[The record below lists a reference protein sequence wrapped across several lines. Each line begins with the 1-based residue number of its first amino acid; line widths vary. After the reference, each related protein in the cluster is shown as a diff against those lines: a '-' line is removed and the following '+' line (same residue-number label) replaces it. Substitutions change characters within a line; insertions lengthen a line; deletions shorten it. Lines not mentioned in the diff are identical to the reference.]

1 MILNKSNINKR
12 LFDQQGF
19 KESEMLEFKEIIGLY
34 PYASVFAIAYL
45 RGLKKM
51 EHIQFEEELHHHAF
65 KIANRHLLYQ
75 LVMQTE
81 DTIEI
86 GSELETEAKAVT
98 VTEIEAVT
106 EAEIETEAVVETVVE
121 VEAETEA
128 ETEAEIETEAVTE
141 TEAETEAETVVEKV
155 AETETEVEVKVEKVA
170 ETEAETET
178 ETETEAEAEV
188 EELIHSGPKTTERV
202 DTELETLINASAA
215 TTTFIH
221 EFNQQSAEVDP
232 ELPKNELLK
241 ENRSLPS
248 QTEIENTPKSF
259 NQWLTLGEKTN
270 NPELETERPT
280 MILLE
285 KPKREFYS
293 PSKKAKESIDGNK
306 MPVSETL
313 AKIFVLQGNYPKAIY
328 VYEQL
333 IIIYPKKKS
342 IFASQIKQLSN
353 KLIN

>member
-98 VTEIEAVT
+98 EIEEVT
-106 EAEIETEAVVETVVE
+106 
-121 VEAETEA
+121 
-128 ETEAEIETEAVTE
+128 EIETEAVTE
-141 TEAETEAETVVEKV
+141 TEAETVVEAVVETEVEKV

-178 ETETEAEAEV
+178 ETEAEAEV
-188 EELIHSGPKTTERV
+188 EELIHSGSKTTERV
-202 DTELETLINASAA
+202 DAELETLINASAA

-241 ENRSLPS
+241 ESRSLPS

-259 NQWLTLGEKTN
+259 NQWLTLGEKMN
-270 NPELETERPT
+270 NPKLESEKTT
-280 MILLE
+280 MIPLE

>member
-12 LFDQQGF
+12 LFDQQVF

-51 EHIQFEEELHHHAF
+51 EHIQFEEELHQHAF
-65 KIANRHLLYQ
+65 KIANRNLLYQ
-75 LVMQTE
+75 LVIQPE
-81 DTIEI
+81 EEIEI
-86 GSELETEAKAVT
+86 
-98 VTEIEAVT
+98 
-106 EAEIETEAVVETVVE
+106 
-121 VEAETEA
+121 EAETEVVEETVA
-128 ETEAEIETEAVTE
+128 EAKTETETIAVEEAKTE
-141 TEAETEAETVVEKV
+141 TEAEVIVEIK
-155 AETETEVEVKVEKVA
+155 TET
-170 ETEAETET
+170 
-178 ETETEAEAEV
+178 EV
-188 EELIHSGPKTTERV
+188 EELIHSGSETIEKA

-221 EFNQQSAEVDP
+221 EFNQQGAEVDAELAKN
-232 ELPKNELLK
+232 ELPKESK
-241 ENRSLPS
+241 ALPS
-248 QTEIENTPKSF
+248 KAEIESTPKSF
-259 NQWLTLGEKTN
+259 NQWLTLGETTN
-270 NPELETERPT
+270 NPELEEEKTT
-280 MILLE
+280 MISIE

-293 PSKKAKESIDGNK
+293 PSKKAKESIDANK

>member
-65 KIANRHLLYQ
+65 KIANRNLLYQ

-98 VTEIEAVT
+98 VTEIEA
-106 EAEIETEAVVETVVE
+106 
-121 VEAETEA
+121 ETEA
-128 ETEAEIETEAVTE
+128 ETVVETEVEKVAVT
-141 TEAETEAETVVEKV
+141 ETEAETVVEKV
-155 AETETEVEVKVEKVA
+155 AETE
-170 ETEAETET
+170 
-178 ETETEAEAEV
+178 AEV
-188 EELIHSGPKTTERV
+188 EELIHSGSKTTERV

-241 ENRSLPS
+241 ESRSLPS

-259 NQWLTLGEKTN
+259 NQWLTLGEKMN
-270 NPELETERPT
+270 NPKLESEKTT
-280 MILLE
+280 MIPLE

>member
-106 EAEIETEAVVETVVE
+106 EAEIETEAVVETV
-121 VEAETEA
+121 AEA

-141 TEAETEAETVVEKV
+141 TEAETVVEKV
-155 AETETEVEVKVEKVA
+155 AET
-170 ETEAETET
+170 
-178 ETETEAEAEV
+178 EAEV
-188 EELIHSGPKTTERV
+188 EELIHSGSKTTERV
-202 DTELETLINASAA
+202 DAELETLINASAA

-241 ENRSLPS
+241 ESRSLPS

-259 NQWLTLGEKTN
+259 NQWLTLGEKMN
-270 NPELETERPT
+270 NPKLESEKTT
-280 MILLE
+280 MIPLE

>member
-1 MILNKSNINKR
+1 VILNKSNINKR

-51 EHIQFEEELHHHAF
+51 EHIQFEEELHQHAF
-65 KIANRHLLYQ
+65 KIANRNVLYQ
-75 LVMQTE
+75 LVNQ
-81 DTIEI
+81 
-86 GSELETEAKAVT
+86 LEE
-98 VTEIEAVT
+98 
-106 EAEIETEAVVETVVE
+106 
-121 VEAETEA
+121 
-128 ETEAEIETEAVTE
+128 
-141 TEAETEAETVVEKV
+141 
-155 AETETEVEVKVEKVA
+155 
-170 ETEAETET
+170 ETET
-178 ETETEAEAEV
+178 ETETEEKAKVETEAKVDAVVELVTEAETV
-188 EELIHSGPKTTERV
+188 AEVEVATETETEELIHPSSETTEKA

-221 EFNQQSAEVDP
+221 EFNQQGAEVDTELAKN
-232 ELPKNELLK
+232 ELPKESK
-241 ENRSLPS
+241 AIPS
-248 QTEIENTPKSF
+248 KAEIESTPKSF
-259 NQWLTLGEKTN
+259 NQWLTLGETTN
-270 NPELETERPT
+270 NPELEEKKTT
-280 MILLE
+280 MISIE

>member
-1 MILNKSNINKR
+1 VILNKSNINKR

-19 KESEMLEFKEIIGLY
+19 KESEMLEFKEIIGMY

-81 DTIEI
+81 ATIEI
-86 GSELETEAKAVT
+86 EAG
-98 VTEIEAVT
+98 T
-106 EAEIETEAVVETVVE
+106 EAEIETEAETGTEAVAETVVE
-121 VEAETEA
+121 VEAE
-128 ETEAEIETEAVTE
+128 AV
-141 TEAETEAETVVEKV
+141 
-155 AETETEVEVKVEKVA
+155 
-170 ETEAETET
+170 TEAETET
-178 ETETEAEAEV
+178 EAEV
-188 EELIHSGPKTTERV
+188 KVEVEAEELIRSGTQTTERV

-241 ENRSLPS
+241 ESRSLPS
-248 QTEIENTPKSF
+248 QAEIENTPKSF
-259 NQWLTLGEKTN
+259 NQWLALGEKTN
-270 NPELETERPT
+270 NPELETEKTT
-280 MILLE
+280 MIPME

-293 PSKKAKESIDGNK
+293 PSKKAKESIDSNK

>member
-12 LFDQQGF
+12 LFDQQVF

-51 EHIQFEEELHHHAF
+51 EHIQFEEELHQHAF
-65 KIANRHLLYQ
+65 KIANRNLLYQ
-75 LVMQTE
+75 LVIQPE
-81 DTIEI
+81 EEIEI
-86 GSELETEAKAVT
+86 
-98 VTEIEAVT
+98 EI
-106 EAEIETEAVVETVVE
+106 
-121 VEAETEA
+121 EAETEEKTETVE
-128 ETEAEIETEAVTE
+128 ETEVVEEAEAKTETETIAVEEVKTE
-141 TEAETEAETVVEKV
+141 TEAEVIVEIK
-155 AETETEVEVKVEKVA
+155 TET
-170 ETEAETET
+170 
-178 ETETEAEAEV
+178 EV
-188 EELIHSGPKTTERV
+188 EELIHSGSETIEKA

-221 EFNQQSAEVDP
+221 EFNQQGAEVDAELAKN
-232 ELPKNELLK
+232 ELPKESK
-241 ENRSLPS
+241 GLPS
-248 QTEIENTPKSF
+248 KAEIESTPKSF
-259 NQWLTLGEKTN
+259 NQWLTLGETTN
-270 NPELETERPT
+270 NPELEEEKTT
-280 MILLE
+280 MISIE

-293 PSKKAKESIDGNK
+293 PSKKAKESIDANK

>member
-19 KESEMLEFKEIIGLY
+19 KESEMLEFKEIIGLF

-51 EHIQFEEELHHHAF
+51 EHIQFEEELHQHAF
-65 KIANRHLLYQ
+65 KIANRNLLYQ
-75 LVMQTE
+75 LVIQPEEEIEAETE
-81 DTIEI
+81 EKTETV
-86 GSELETEAKAVT
+86 EETQVVEETEAK
-98 VTEIEAVT
+98 
-106 EAEIETEAVVETVVE
+106 
-121 VEAETEA
+121 
-128 ETEAEIETEAVTE
+128 TE
-141 TEAETEAETVVEKV
+141 TETIAVEEAK
-155 AETETEVEVKVEKVA
+155 
-170 ETEAETET
+170 
-178 ETETEAEAEV
+178 TETEAEAVVEIKTETEL
-188 EELIHSGPKTTERV
+188 EELNHSGSETIEKA
-202 DTELETLINASAA
+202 DTELATLINASAA

-221 EFNQQSAEVDP
+221 EFNQQGAEVDAELAKN
-232 ELPKNELLK
+232 ELPKESK
-241 ENRSLPS
+241 ALPS
-248 QTEIENTPKSF
+248 KAEIESTPKSF
-259 NQWLTLGEKTN
+259 NQWLTIGETTN
-270 NPELETERPT
+270 NPELEEEKTT
-280 MILLE
+280 MISID

-293 PSKKAKESIDGNK
+293 PSKKAKESLDANK

>member
-121 VEAETEA
+121 A

-141 TEAETEAETVVEKV
+141 TEAETVVETVVE
-155 AETETEVEVKVEKVA
+155 TEVEA
-170 ETEAETET
+170 ETEAEVEV
-178 ETETEAEAEV
+178 EV

-259 NQWLTLGEKTN
+259 NQWLTLGEKMN

-280 MILLE
+280 MIPLE

>member
-98 VTEIEAVT
+98 VTDPK
-106 EAEIETEAVVETVVE
+106 VETVV
-121 VEAETEA
+121 EA

-141 TEAETEAETVVEKV
+141 TEAETVV
-155 AETETEVEVKVEKVA
+155 ETEVEA
-170 ETEAETET
+170 ETEAE
-178 ETETEAEAEV
+178 AEVEV

-259 NQWLTLGEKTN
+259 NQWLTLGEKMN

-280 MILLE
+280 MIPLE

>member
-12 LFDQQGF
+12 LFDQQVF

-51 EHIQFEEELHHHAF
+51 EHIQFEEELHQHAF
-65 KIANRHLLYQ
+65 KIANRNLLYQ
-75 LVMQTE
+75 LVIQPE
-81 DTIEI
+81 EEIEI
-86 GSELETEAKAVT
+86 
-98 VTEIEAVT
+98 EI
-106 EAEIETEAVVETVVE
+106 
-121 VEAETEA
+121 EAETEEKTETVE
-128 ETEAEIETEAVTE
+128 ETEVVEEAEAKTETETIAVEEAKTE
-141 TEAETEAETVVEKV
+141 TEAEVIVEIK
-155 AETETEVEVKVEKVA
+155 TET
-170 ETEAETET
+170 
-178 ETETEAEAEV
+178 EV
-188 EELIHSGPKTTERV
+188 EELIHSGSETIEKA

-221 EFNQQSAEVDP
+221 EFNQQGAEVDAELAKN
-232 ELPKNELLK
+232 ELPKESK
-241 ENRSLPS
+241 ALPS
-248 QTEIENTPKSF
+248 KAEIESTPKSF
-259 NQWLTLGEKTN
+259 NQWLTLGETTN
-270 NPELETERPT
+270 NPELEEEKTT
-280 MILLE
+280 MISIE

-293 PSKKAKESIDGNK
+293 PSKKAKESIDANK

>member
-12 LFDQQGF
+12 LFDQQVF

-51 EHIQFEEELHHHAF
+51 EHIQFEEELHQHAF
-65 KIANRHLLYQ
+65 KIANRNVLYQ
-75 LVMQTE
+75 LVNQ
-81 DTIEI
+81 
-86 GSELETEAKAVT
+86 LEE
-98 VTEIEAVT
+98 
-106 EAEIETEAVVETVVE
+106 
-121 VEAETEA
+121 ETEA
-128 ETEAEIETEAVTE
+128 ETEAKVDAEAEIDAEVV
-141 TEAETEAETVVEKV
+141 TEAETEEKTETLE
-155 AETETEVEVKVEKVA
+155 ETEVVEETVA
-170 ETEAETET
+170 EAK
-178 ETETEAEAEV
+178 TETEALAVVEIKTETEL
-188 EELIHSGPKTTERV
+188 EELIHSGSEIIEKA
-202 DTELETLINASAA
+202 DTELATLINASAA

-221 EFNQQSAEVDP
+221 EFNQQGAEVDAELTKN
-232 ELPKNELLK
+232 ELPKESK
-241 ENRSLPS
+241 ALPS
-248 QTEIENTPKSF
+248 KAEIESTPKSF
-259 NQWLTLGEKTN
+259 NQWLTIGEKTN
-270 NPELETERPT
+270 NP
-280 MILLE
+280 
-285 KPKREFYS
+285 EFYS
-293 PSKKAKESIDGNK
+293 PSKKAKESIDANK

>member
-51 EHIQFEEELHHHAF
+51 EHIQFEDELHQHAF
-65 KIANRHLLYQ
+65 KIANRNVLYQ
-75 LVMQTE
+75 LVNQLEEETDAE
-81 DTIEI
+81 TDVEVVIEA
-86 GSELETEAKAVT
+86 ETK
-98 VTEIEAVT
+98 TEIDAEVEEVI
-106 EAEIETEAVVETVVE
+106 EAETKTETE
-121 VEAETEA
+121 VEAETE
-128 ETEAEIETEAVTE
+128 
-141 TEAETEAETVVEKV
+141 
-155 AETETEVEVKVEKVA
+155 
-170 ETEAETET
+170 
-178 ETETEAEAEV
+178 V
-188 EELIHSGPKTTERV
+188 EELIHPVSETTEKA

-221 EFNQQSAEVDP
+221 EFNQQGAEVDTELAKN
-232 ELPKNELLK
+232 ELPKESK
-241 ENRSLPS
+241 AIPS
-248 QTEIENTPKSF
+248 KAEIESTPKSF
-259 NQWLTLGEKTN
+259 NQWLTLGETTN
-270 NPELETERPT
+270 NPELEEKKTT
-280 MILLE
+280 MISIE

>member
-86 GSELETEAKAVT
+86 EAG
-98 VTEIEAVT
+98 T
-106 EAEIETEAVVETVVE
+106 EAEIETEAETGTEAVAETVVE
-121 VEAETEA
+121 VEAIVEVEA
-128 ETEAEIETEAVTE
+128 EAV
-141 TEAETEAETVVEKV
+141 
-155 AETETEVEVKVEKVA
+155 
-170 ETEAETET
+170 TEAETET
-178 ETETEAEAEV
+178 ETETEAEVKVEV
-188 EELIHSGPKTTERV
+188 EAEELIRSGTQTTERV

-241 ENRSLPS
+241 ESRSLPS
-248 QTEIENTPKSF
+248 QAEIENTPKSF
-259 NQWLTLGEKTN
+259 NQWLALGEKTN
-270 NPELETERPT
+270 KPELETEKTT
-280 MILLE
+280 MIPME

-293 PSKKAKESIDGNK
+293 PSKKAKESIDSNK

>member
-12 LFDQQGF
+12 LFDQQVF

-34 PYASVFAIAYL
+34 PYASIFAIAYL

-51 EHIQFEEELHHHAF
+51 EHIQFEEELHQHAF
-65 KIANRHLLYQ
+65 KIANRNLLYQ
-75 LVMQTE
+75 LVIQPE
-81 DTIEI
+81 E
-86 GSELETEAKAVT
+86 ETVAEAKT
-98 VTEIEAVT
+98 
-106 EAEIETEAVVETVVE
+106 
-121 VEAETEA
+121 
-128 ETEAEIETEAVTE
+128 
-141 TEAETEAETVVEKV
+141 
-155 AETETEVEVKVEKVA
+155 ETETEVIVEIK
-170 ETEAETET
+170 TET
-178 ETETEAEAEV
+178 EV
-188 EELIHSGPKTTERV
+188 EELIHSGSETIEKA

-221 EFNQQSAEVDP
+221 EFNQQGAEVDAELAKN
-232 ELPKNELLK
+232 ELPKESK
-241 ENRSLPS
+241 ALPS
-248 QTEIENTPKSF
+248 KAEIESTPKSF
-259 NQWLTLGEKTN
+259 NQWLTLGETTN
-270 NPELETERPT
+270 NPELEEEKTT
-280 MILLE
+280 MISIE

-293 PSKKAKESIDGNK
+293 PSKKAKESIDANK

>member
-1 MILNKSNINKR
+1 VILNKSNINKR

-19 KESEMLEFKEIIGLY
+19 KESEMLEFKEIIGMY

-81 DTIEI
+81 DTIE
-86 GSELETEAKAVT
+86 V
-98 VTEIEAVT
+98 
-106 EAEIETEAVVETVVE
+106 
-121 VEAETEA
+121 EA
-128 ETEAEIETEAVTE
+128 ETEAEIETEAETEAVAVTEAVAETVVETETEAERVVEAVEVAETVAETE
-141 TEAETEAETVVEKV
+141 TEAETEAE
-155 AETETEVEVKVEKVA
+155 AEVKVEA
-170 ETEAETET
+170 
-178 ETETEAEAEV
+178 
-188 EELIHSGPKTTERV
+188 EELIDSGPQTTERV

-241 ENRSLPS
+241 ESRSLPS
-248 QTEIENTPKSF
+248 QAEIENTPKSF
-259 NQWLTLGEKTN
+259 NQWLALGEKTN
-270 NPELETERPT
+270 NPELETEKTT
-280 MILLE
+280 MIPME

-293 PSKKAKESIDGNK
+293 PSKKAKESIDSNK

>member
-34 PYASVFAIAYL
+34 PYASVFTIAYL

-51 EHIQFEEELHHHAF
+51 EHIQFEEELHQHAF
-65 KIANRHLLYQ
+65 KIANRNLLYQ
-75 LVMQTE
+75 LVIQPE
-81 DTIEI
+81 E
-86 GSELETEAKAVT
+86 
-98 VTEIEAVT
+98 
-106 EAEIETEAVVETVVE
+106 EIETEVETE
-121 VEAETEA
+121 KK
-128 ETEAEIETEAVTE
+128 TE
-141 TEAETEAETVVEKV
+141 TVE
-155 AETETEVEVKVEKVA
+155 ETEVVE
-170 ETEAETET
+170 ETVEEAK
-178 ETETEAEAEV
+178 TETEAEAVV
-188 EELIHSGPKTTERV
+188 EIKTETETEEIILPGSEIIEKA
-202 DTELETLINASAA
+202 DTELATLINASAA

-221 EFNQQSAEVDP
+221 EFNQQGAEVDAELAKN
-232 ELPKNELLK
+232 ELPKESK
-241 ENRSLPS
+241 ALPS
-248 QTEIENTPKSF
+248 KAEIESTPKSF
-259 NQWLTLGEKTN
+259 NQWLTIGETTN
-270 NPELETERPT
+270 NPELEEEKTT
-280 MILLE
+280 MISIE

-293 PSKKAKESIDGNK
+293 PSKKAKESIDANK

>member
-98 VTEIEAVT
+98 EIE
-106 EAEIETEAVVETVVE
+106 E
-121 VEAETEA
+121 V
-128 ETEAEIETEAVTE
+128 TEAEIETEAVTE
-141 TEAETEAETVVEKV
+141 KEAETEAETEGETVGETVAVAVGDTETVVETEVEKV
-155 AETETEVEVKVEKVA
+155 AETETEV
-170 ETEAETET
+170 
-178 ETETEAEAEV
+178 EV

-241 ENRSLPS
+241 ESRSLPS

-259 NQWLTLGEKTN
+259 NQWLTLGEKMN
-270 NPELETERPT
+270 NPKLESEKTT
-280 MILLE
+280 MIPLE

>member
-12 LFDQQGF
+12 LFDQQVF

-51 EHIQFEEELHHHAF
+51 EHIQFEEELHQHAF
-65 KIANRHLLYQ
+65 KIANRNLLYQ
-75 LVMQTE
+75 LVIQPE
-81 DTIEI
+81 EEI
-86 GSELETEAKAVT
+86 
-98 VTEIEAVT
+98 
-106 EAEIETEAVVETVVE
+106 
-121 VEAETEA
+121 EAETEEKTETVE
-128 ETEAEIETEAVTE
+128 ETEVVEETVAEAKTE
-141 TEAETEAETVVEKV
+141 TETIAVEEAK
-155 AETETEVEVKVEKVA
+155 
-170 ETEAETET
+170 
-178 ETETEAEAEV
+178 TETEAEAVV
-188 EELIHSGPKTTERV
+188 EIKTETETEEIIHPGSEIIEKA
-202 DTELETLINASAA
+202 DTELATLINASAA

-221 EFNQQSAEVDP
+221 EFNQQGAEVDAELAKN
-232 ELPKNELLK
+232 ELPKESK
-241 ENRSLPS
+241 ALPS
-248 QTEIENTPKSF
+248 KAEIESTPKSF
-259 NQWLTLGEKTN
+259 NQWLTIGEKTN
-270 NPELETERPT
+270 NPELEEEKTT
-280 MILLE
+280 MISIE

-293 PSKKAKESIDGNK
+293 PSKKAKESIDANK

>member
-51 EHIQFEEELHHHAF
+51 EHIQFEEELHQHAF
-65 KIANRHLLYQ
+65 KIANRNLLYQ
-75 LVMQTE
+75 LVIQA
-81 DTIEI
+81 
-86 GSELETEAKAVT
+86 ETEAEEK
-98 VTEIEAVT
+98 
-106 EAEIETEAVVETVVE
+106 TEAVSEE
-121 VEAETEA
+121 KTEA
-128 ETEAEIETEAVTE
+128 ETEA
-141 TEAETEAETVVEKV
+141 K
-155 AETETEVEVKVEKVA
+155 
-170 ETEAETET
+170 TET
-178 ETETEAEAEV
+178 ETVIEAETKTETETVAEAVVEKETETEV
-188 EELIHSGPKTTERV
+188 EELIHSGSETIEKA

-221 EFNQQSAEVDP
+221 EFNQQGAEVDVELAKN
-232 ELPKNELLK
+232 ELPKESK
-241 ENRSLPS
+241 ALPS
-248 QTEIENTPKSF
+248 KAEIESTPKSF
-259 NQWLTLGEKTN
+259 NQWLTLGETTN
-270 NPELETERPT
+270 NPELEEEKTT
-280 MILLE
+280 MISIE

-293 PSKKAKESIDGNK
+293 PSKKAKESIDANK

>member
-1 MILNKSNINKR
+1 VILNKSNINKR

-86 GSELETEAKAVT
+86 
-98 VTEIEAVT
+98 
-106 EAEIETEAVVETVVE
+106 EAEA
-121 VEAETEA
+121 EAETEA
-128 ETEAEIETEAVTE
+128 L
-141 TEAETEAETVVEKV
+141 
-155 AETETEVEVKVEKVA
+155 A

-178 ETETEAEAEV
+178 E
-188 EELIHSGPKTTERV
+188 ELIHPVSETTEKA

-221 EFNQQSAEVDP
+221 EFNQQGAEVDTELAKN
-232 ELPKNELLK
+232 ELPKESK
-241 ENRSLPS
+241 AIPS
-248 QTEIENTPKSF
+248 KAEIESTPKSF
-259 NQWLTLGEKTN
+259 NQWLTLGETTN
-270 NPELETERPT
+270 NPELEEKKTT
-280 MILLE
+280 MISIE

>member
-121 VEAETEA
+121 A

-141 TEAETEAETVVEKV
+141 TEAETVVETVV
-155 AETETEVEVKVEKVA
+155 ETEVEV
-170 ETEAETET
+170 
-178 ETETEAEAEV
+178 EV

-259 NQWLTLGEKTN
+259 NQWLTLGEKMN

-280 MILLE
+280 MIPLE

>member
-1 MILNKSNINKR
+1 VILNKSNINKR
-12 LFDQQGF
+12 LFDQQVF

-51 EHIQFEEELHHHAF
+51 EHIQFEEELHQHAF
-65 KIANRHLLYQ
+65 KIANRNVLYQ
-75 LVMQTE
+75 LVNQ
-81 DTIEI
+81 
-86 GSELETEAKAVT
+86 LEE
-98 VTEIEAVT
+98 
-106 EAEIETEAVVETVVE
+106 
-121 VEAETEA
+121 
-128 ETEAEIETEAVTE
+128 
-141 TEAETEAETVVEKV
+141 
-155 AETETEVEVKVEKVA
+155 
-170 ETEAETET
+170 ETET
-178 ETETEAEAEV
+178 ETETETEEKAKVETEAKVDAVVELVTEAETV
-188 EELIHSGPKTTERV
+188 AEVEVATETETEELIHPSSETTEKA

-221 EFNQQSAEVDP
+221 EFNQQGAEVDTELAKN
-232 ELPKNELLK
+232 ELPKESK
-241 ENRSLPS
+241 AIPS
-248 QTEIENTPKSF
+248 KAEIESTPKSF
-259 NQWLTLGEKTN
+259 NQWLTLGETTN
-270 NPELETERPT
+270 NPELEEKKTT
-280 MILLE
+280 MISIE

>member
-51 EHIQFEEELHHHAF
+51 EHIQFEEELHQHAF
-65 KIANRHLLYQ
+65 KIANRNVLYQ
-75 LVMQTE
+75 LVNQ
-81 DTIEI
+81 
-86 GSELETEAKAVT
+86 LEE
-98 VTEIEAVT
+98 
-106 EAEIETEAVVETVVE
+106 
-121 VEAETEA
+121 
-128 ETEAEIETEAVTE
+128 
-141 TEAETEAETVVEKV
+141 
-155 AETETEVEVKVEKVA
+155 
-170 ETEAETET
+170 ETET
-178 ETETEAEAEV
+178 ETETEEKAKVETEAKVDAVVELVTEAETV
-188 EELIHSGPKTTERV
+188 AEVEVATETETEELIHPSSETTEKA

-221 EFNQQSAEVDP
+221 EFNQQGAEVDTELAKN
-232 ELPKNELLK
+232 ELPKESK
-241 ENRSLPS
+241 AIPS
-248 QTEIENTPKSF
+248 KAEIESTPKSF
-259 NQWLTLGEKTN
+259 NQWLTLGETTN
-270 NPELETERPT
+270 NPELEEKKTT
-280 MILLE
+280 MISIE

>member
-1 MILNKSNINKR
+1 VILNKSNINKR

-98 VTEIEAVT
+98 EIEEVT
-106 EAEIETEAVVETVVE
+106 
-121 VEAETEA
+121 
-128 ETEAEIETEAVTE
+128 EIETEAVTE
-141 TEAETEAETVVEKV
+141 TEAETVVEAVVETEVEKV

-178 ETETEAEAEV
+178 ETEAEAEV
-188 EELIHSGPKTTERV
+188 EELIHSGSKTTERV
-202 DTELETLINASAA
+202 DAELETLINASAA

-241 ENRSLPS
+241 ESRSLPS

-259 NQWLTLGEKTN
+259 NQWLTLGEKMN
-270 NPELETERPT
+270 NPKLESEKTT
-280 MILLE
+280 MIPLE

>member
-12 LFDQQGF
+12 LFDQQVF

-51 EHIQFEEELHHHAF
+51 EHIQFEEELHQHAF
-65 KIANRHLLYQ
+65 KIANRNLLYQ
-75 LVMQTE
+75 LVIQPE
-81 DTIEI
+81 EEIEI
-86 GSELETEAKAVT
+86 
-98 VTEIEAVT
+98 
-106 EAEIETEAVVETVVE
+106 
-121 VEAETEA
+121 EAETEEKTETVEETEVVEEA
-128 ETEAEIETEAVTE
+128 VAEAKTEPETEAEVIVEIKTE
-141 TEAETEAETVVEKV
+141 TEL
-155 AETETEVEVKVEKVA
+155 
-170 ETEAETET
+170 
-178 ETETEAEAEV
+178 
-188 EELIHSGPKTTERV
+188 EELNHSGSETIEKA
-202 DTELETLINASAA
+202 DTELATLINASAA

-221 EFNQQSAEVDP
+221 EFNQQGAEVDAELAKN
-232 ELPKNELLK
+232 ELPKESK
-241 ENRSLPS
+241 ALPS
-248 QTEIENTPKSF
+248 KVEIESTPKSF
-259 NQWLTLGEKTN
+259 NQWLTIGEKTN
-270 NPELETERPT
+270 NPELEEEKTT
-280 MILLE
+280 MISIE

-293 PSKKAKESIDGNK
+293 PSKKAKESIDANK

>member
-12 LFDQQGF
+12 LFDQQVF

-34 PYASVFAIAYL
+34 PYASIFAIAYL

-51 EHIQFEEELHHHAF
+51 EHIQFEEELHQHAF
-65 KIANRHLLYQ
+65 KIANRNLLYQ
-75 LVMQTE
+75 LVIQPEEETVAE
-81 DTIEI
+81 AKT
-86 GSELETEAKAVT
+86 ETETIAVEEAK
-98 VTEIEAVT
+98 
-106 EAEIETEAVVETVVE
+106 
-121 VEAETEA
+121 
-128 ETEAEIETEAVTE
+128 TE
-141 TEAETEAETVVEKV
+141 TEAEVIVEIK
-155 AETETEVEVKVEKVA
+155 TET
-170 ETEAETET
+170 
-178 ETETEAEAEV
+178 EV
-188 EELIHSGPKTTERV
+188 EELIHSGSETIEKA

-221 EFNQQSAEVDP
+221 EFNQQGAEIDAELAKN
-232 ELPKNELLK
+232 ELPKESK
-241 ENRSLPS
+241 ALPS
-248 QTEIENTPKSF
+248 KAEIESTPKSF
-259 NQWLTLGEKTN
+259 NQWLTLGETTN
-270 NPELETERPT
+270 NPELEEEKTT
-280 MILLE
+280 MISIE

-293 PSKKAKESIDGNK
+293 PSKKAKESIDANK

>member
-1 MILNKSNINKR
+1 VILNKSNINKR
-12 LFDQQGF
+12 LFDQQVF

-51 EHIQFEEELHHHAF
+51 EHIQFEDELHQHAF
-65 KIANRHLLYQ
+65 KIANRNVLYQ
-75 LVMQTE
+75 LVNQLEEETDAE
-81 DTIEI
+81 TDVEVVIEA
-86 GSELETEAKAVT
+86 ETK
-98 VTEIEAVT
+98 TEIDAEVEEVI
-106 EAEIETEAVVETVVE
+106 EAETKTETE
-121 VEAETEA
+121 VEAETE
-128 ETEAEIETEAVTE
+128 
-141 TEAETEAETVVEKV
+141 
-155 AETETEVEVKVEKVA
+155 
-170 ETEAETET
+170 
-178 ETETEAEAEV
+178 V
-188 EELIHSGPKTTERV
+188 EELIHPVSETTEKA

-221 EFNQQSAEVDP
+221 EFNQQGAEVDTELAKN
-232 ELPKNELLK
+232 ELPKESK
-241 ENRSLPS
+241 AIPS
-248 QTEIENTPKSF
+248 KAEIESTPKSF
-259 NQWLTLGEKTN
+259 NQWLTLGETTN
-270 NPELETERPT
+270 NPELEEKKTT
-280 MILLE
+280 MISIE

>member
-12 LFDQQGF
+12 LFDQQVF

-51 EHIQFEEELHHHAF
+51 EHIQFEEELHQHAF
-65 KIANRHLLYQ
+65 KIANRNLLYQ
-75 LVMQTE
+75 LVIQPE
-81 DTIEI
+81 EEIEI
-86 GSELETEAKAVT
+86 
-98 VTEIEAVT
+98 
-106 EAEIETEAVVETVVE
+106 
-121 VEAETEA
+121 EAETEEKTETVE
-128 ETEAEIETEAVTE
+128 ETEVVEEAEAKTETETIAVEEVKTE
-141 TEAETEAETVVEKV
+141 TEAEVIVEIK
-155 AETETEVEVKVEKVA
+155 TET
-170 ETEAETET
+170 
-178 ETETEAEAEV
+178 EV
-188 EELIHSGPKTTERV
+188 EELIHSGSETIEKA

-221 EFNQQSAEVDP
+221 EFNQQGAEVDAELAKN
-232 ELPKNELLK
+232 ELPKESK
-241 ENRSLPS
+241 GLPS
-248 QTEIENTPKSF
+248 KAEIESTPKSF
-259 NQWLTLGEKTN
+259 NQWLTLGETTN
-270 NPELETERPT
+270 NPELEEEKTT
-280 MILLE
+280 MISIE

-293 PSKKAKESIDGNK
+293 PSKKAKESIDANK

>member
-12 LFDQQGF
+12 LFDQQVF

-51 EHIQFEEELHHHAF
+51 EHIQFEEELHQHAF
-65 KIANRHLLYQ
+65 KIANRNLLYQ
-75 LVMQTE
+75 LVIQPEEEIEAETE
-81 DTIEI
+81 EKTETV
-86 GSELETEAKAVT
+86 EETQVVEETEAK
-98 VTEIEAVT
+98 
-106 EAEIETEAVVETVVE
+106 
-121 VEAETEA
+121 
-128 ETEAEIETEAVTE
+128 TE
-141 TEAETEAETVVEKV
+141 TETIAVEEAK
-155 AETETEVEVKVEKVA
+155 
-170 ETEAETET
+170 
-178 ETETEAEAEV
+178 TETEAEAVVEIKTETEV
-188 EELIHSGPKTTERV
+188 EELIHSGSETIEKA

-221 EFNQQSAEVDP
+221 EFNQQGAEVDAELAKN
-232 ELPKNELLK
+232 ELPKESK
-241 ENRSLPS
+241 ALPS
-248 QTEIENTPKSF
+248 KAEIESTPKSF
-259 NQWLTLGEKTN
+259 NQWLTIGETTN
-270 NPELETERPT
+270 NPELEEEKTT
-280 MILLE
+280 MISIE

-293 PSKKAKESIDGNK
+293 PSKKAKESIDANK

-342 IFASQIKQLSN
+342 IFASQIKHLSN

>member
-12 LFDQQGF
+12 LFDQQVF

-51 EHIQFEEELHHHAF
+51 EHIQFEEELHQHAF
-65 KIANRHLLYQ
+65 KIANRNLLYQ
-75 LVMQTE
+75 LVIQPEEETVAE
-81 DTIEI
+81 AKT
-86 GSELETEAKAVT
+86 ETETIAVEEAK
-98 VTEIEAVT
+98 
-106 EAEIETEAVVETVVE
+106 
-121 VEAETEA
+121 
-128 ETEAEIETEAVTE
+128 TE
-141 TEAETEAETVVEKV
+141 TEAEVIVEIK
-155 AETETEVEVKVEKVA
+155 TET
-170 ETEAETET
+170 
-178 ETETEAEAEV
+178 EV
-188 EELIHSGPKTTERV
+188 EELIHSGSETIEKA
-202 DTELETLINASAA
+202 DTELATLINASAA

-221 EFNQQSAEVDP
+221 EFNQQGAEVDAELAKN
-232 ELPKNELLK
+232 ELPKESK
-241 ENRSLPS
+241 ALPS
-248 QTEIENTPKSF
+248 KAEIESTPKSF
-259 NQWLTLGEKTN
+259 NQWLTIGEKTN
-270 NPELETERPT
+270 NPELEEEKTT
-280 MILLE
+280 MISIE

-293 PSKKAKESIDGNK
+293 PSKKAKESIDANK

>member
-12 LFDQQGF
+12 LFDQQVF

-51 EHIQFEEELHHHAF
+51 EHIQFEEELHQHAF
-65 KIANRHLLYQ
+65 KIANRNLLYQ
-75 LVMQTE
+75 LVIQPE
-81 DTIEI
+81 E
-86 GSELETEAKAVT
+86 
-98 VTEIEAVT
+98 
-106 EAEIETEAVVETVVE
+106 EIETEKKTEKKTETVE
-121 VEAETEA
+121 
-128 ETEAEIETEAVTE
+128 
-141 TEAETEAETVVEKV
+141 
-155 AETETEVEVKVEKVA
+155 ETEVVE
-170 ETEAETET
+170 ETVEEAK
-178 ETETEAEAEV
+178 TETEAEAVV
-188 EELIHSGPKTTERV
+188 EIKTETETEEIILPGSEIIEKA
-202 DTELETLINASAA
+202 DTELATLINASAA

-221 EFNQQSAEVDP
+221 EFNQQGAEVDAELAKN
-232 ELPKNELLK
+232 ELPKESK
-241 ENRSLPS
+241 ALPS
-248 QTEIENTPKSF
+248 KAEIESTPKSF
-259 NQWLTLGEKTN
+259 NQWLTLGETTN
-270 NPELETERPT
+270 NPELEEEKTT
-280 MILLE
+280 MISIE

-293 PSKKAKESIDGNK
+293 PSKKAKESIDANK

>member
-1 MILNKSNINKR
+1 M
-12 LFDQQGF
+12 
-19 KESEMLEFKEIIGLY
+19 
-34 PYASVFAIAYL
+34 
-45 RGLKKM
+45 
-51 EHIQFEEELHHHAF
+51 
-65 KIANRHLLYQ
+65 
-75 LVMQTE
+75 
-81 DTIEI
+81 
-86 GSELETEAKAVT
+86 
-98 VTEIEAVT
+98 
-106 EAEIETEAVVETVVE
+106 
-121 VEAETEA
+121 
-128 ETEAEIETEAVTE
+128 
-141 TEAETEAETVVEKV
+141 
-155 AETETEVEVKVEKVA
+155 
-170 ETEAETET
+170 
-178 ETETEAEAEV
+178 
-188 EELIHSGPKTTERV
+188 
-202 DTELETLINASAA
+202 ETLINASAA

-259 NQWLTLGEKTN
+259 NQWLTLGEKMN

-280 MILLE
+280 MIPLE

>member
-1 MILNKSNINKR
+1 VILNKSNINKR
-12 LFDQQGF
+12 LFDLQVF

-51 EHIQFEEELHHHAF
+51 EHIQFEEELHQHAF
-65 KIANRHLLYQ
+65 KIANRNLLYQ
-75 LVMQTE
+75 LVNQLEEETDAETE
-81 DTIEI
+81 VEVEVEVVT
-86 GSELETEAKAVT
+86 ETEAK
-98 VTEIEAVT
+98 TEIDAELEEVI
-106 EAEIETEAVVETVVE
+106 EAETKTETE
-121 VEAETEA
+121 VEAET
-128 ETEAEIETEAVTE
+128 
-141 TEAETEAETVVEKV
+141 
-155 AETETEVEVKVEKVA
+155 
-170 ETEAETET
+170 
-178 ETETEAEAEV
+178 EV
-188 EELIHSGPKTTERV
+188 EELIHSGSESTEKA

-221 EFNQQSAEVDP
+221 EFNQQGAEVDTELAKN
-232 ELPKNELLK
+232 ELPKESK
-241 ENRSLPS
+241 ALPS
-248 QTEIENTPKSF
+248 KAEIESTPKSF
-259 NQWLTLGEKTN
+259 NQWLTLGETTN
-270 NPELETERPT
+270 NPELEEKKTT
-280 MILLE
+280 MISIE

>member
-12 LFDQQGF
+12 LFDQQVF

-51 EHIQFEEELHHHAF
+51 EHIQFEEELHQHAF
-65 KIANRHLLYQ
+65 KIANRNLLYQ
-75 LVMQTE
+75 LVIQPE
-81 DTIEI
+81 E
-86 GSELETEAKAVT
+86 
-98 VTEIEAVT
+98 
-106 EAEIETEAVVETVVE
+106 EIETEKKTEKKTETVE
-121 VEAETEA
+121 
-128 ETEAEIETEAVTE
+128 
-141 TEAETEAETVVEKV
+141 
-155 AETETEVEVKVEKVA
+155 ETEVVE
-170 ETEAETET
+170 ETVEEAK
-178 ETETEAEAEV
+178 TETEAEAVV
-188 EELIHSGPKTTERV
+188 EIKTETETEEIILPGSEIIEKA

-221 EFNQQSAEVDP
+221 EFNQQGAEVDAELAKN
-232 ELPKNELLK
+232 ELPKESK
-241 ENRSLPS
+241 ALPS
-248 QTEIENTPKSF
+248 KAEIESTPKSF
-259 NQWLTLGEKTN
+259 NQWLTLGETTN
-270 NPELETERPT
+270 NPELEEEKTT
-280 MILLE
+280 MISIE

-293 PSKKAKESIDGNK
+293 PSKKAKESIDANK